1 MNKNFFG
8 ASPEVEVESDYMTQE
23 EADALEQKIMNT
35 PAPKP
40 TWNPSTEQ
48 IEEVLQE
55 EGYEVFSD
63 EDLENDEELL
73 TDVSLRLAQ
82 GRLYEMILKHDLF
95 ENVDAPAKAIAN
107 VQREIRQHIRDRLA
121 VLLGIKPDT
130 QVSAK
135 RQDFPFTEMEVTLLK
150 TLLVKLSN
158 GATEKYKEVPAGVP
172 KSNELSSVSAPKPQ
186 TIKPLSSPKPVQKI
200 AVSKPEPKPAAP
212 QQTKKLPSNPNRV
225 KSKIEEIRELEAD
238 LDRNYKPLTEMTPEE
253 KHARNVKSAR
263 LEALKKTPRP
273 AHALPMPS
281 ADQANAVYQNM
292 AHSTTQNMLSGP
304 IGRGMSGK

>member
-8 ASPEVEVESDYMTQE
+8 ANPNVEVESDYMTQE

-35 PAPKP
+35 PAPKAV
-40 TWNPSTEQ
+40 WNPSTEQ
-48 IEEVLQE
+48 IEEILHE

-82 GRLYEMILKHDLF
+82 GALYESILKHDLF
-95 ENVDAPAKAIAN
+95 ENFDAPPKAIAN
-107 VQREIRQHIRDRLA
+107 VQREIRQHVKNRLA
-121 VLLGIKPDT
+121 ILLGIKPDT
-130 QVSAK
+130 HVPTK
-135 RQDFPFTEMEVTLLK
+135 KQDFPFTDMEVNLLK

-172 KSNELSSVSAPKPQ
+172 KTNELSSVSAPKSQ

-200 AVSKPEPKPAAP
+200 AVRVPEPQEAP
-212 QQTKKLPSNPNRV
+212 RQAKKIPPNPNRV
-225 KSKIEEIRELEAD
+225 RSKLDEIRELEAD
-238 LDRNYKPLTEMTPEE
+238 LDRNYKPLVEMTPEE
-253 KHARNVKSAR
+253 KHARNVKSAK

-273 AHALPMPS
+273 SNALPMPT
-281 ADQANAVYQNM
+281 ADQANAVYSNM
-292 AHSTTQNMLSGP
+292 AFSTTQNMLNGP
-304 IGRGMSGK
+304 VGKGMSGK